1 MKISEVMTKT
11 PACCTSDTSLETVAR
26 TMVISDCGS
35 IPVTENDRVVGMIT
49 DRDIVTRAVAAG
61 KCPLNMTA
69 GELMSHPVAV
79 VHPED
84 TIEAVLKMLEE
95 NQVRRA
101 PVVDG
106 MGQVVGIVSQAD
118 LALNTPSP
126 LAGELVQSISQ
137 RMDIGHD

>member
-1 MKISEVMTKT
+1 MRISEVMTKS
-11 PACCTSDTSLETVAR
+11 PACCTTDTSLEVVAR
-26 TMVISDCGS
+26 TMLTCDCGS
-35 IPVTENDRVVGMIT
+35 VPVTEDDRVIGIIT

-61 KCPLNMTA
+61 KCPLTMTA
-69 GELMSHPVAV
+69 GDLMTRPVAM

-84 TIEAVLKMLEE
+84 TIEAVLKTLEE

-106 MGQVVGIVSQAD
+106 SGHVVGMVSQAD
-118 LALNTPSP
+118 LALNSPSP

-137 RMDIGHD
+137 KMDIGHA